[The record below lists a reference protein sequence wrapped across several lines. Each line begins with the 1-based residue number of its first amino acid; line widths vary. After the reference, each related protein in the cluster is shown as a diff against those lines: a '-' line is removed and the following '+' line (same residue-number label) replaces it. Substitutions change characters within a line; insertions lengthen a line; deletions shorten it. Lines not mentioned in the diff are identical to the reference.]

1 MTLQQVILNRL
12 KAGALL
18 SVVIESDEALAVEAC
33 RMAAEAIA
41 PKQVQVVSVLDPEF
55 GDKLQAHKDTGK
67 GVMIIADLLRVQ
79 GTNPG
84 MARLLRE
91 FALQVKQPPYPR
103 IILVESAG
111 TEVPAGLRGDI
122 EYIITKLPTVEE
134 LKQELEQFIGDQNIK
149 LAGNGEEK
157 AGIAESL
164 AGLAR
169 HEAAKLLAR
178 CWVDNKKLDQAW
190 LRRAKAERVSERL
203 GGALSFINCEDTP
216 DIGGS
221 ELLQAWLGDRRKA
234 FASEKARKYGLP
246 ESKGLLLV
254 GVPGCGKSAT
264 VKDIAKDWGLPAL
277 RLDIGKVFGS
287 LVGQSEAQI
296 RQAIEAAEACAPC
309 VLWVDEI
316 EKGLSGNKGGGG
328 GDSGTG
334 ARVFGAI
341 LTWLQEKTRPVF
353 VVATANRVMDLPPE
367 LLRKGRFDEIF
378 FVDLPDTDERE
389 AIARIHVE
397 RRKRSLEVLDP
408 KAISLICQDFSGAE
422 IEQAIIDAMFKAY
435 SEDRE
440 VTLED
445 IKTAAENT
453 MPLSKTMA
461 EDIKKLRDWA
471 KGRARYANK
480 KAAEAKAVEGGVKRA
495 AITPDSDDKK
505 GWKSSVDV
513 K

>member
-1 MTLQQVILNRL
+1 MTLQQTILNRL
-12 KAGALL
+12 KAGTLL
-18 SVVIESDEALAVEAC
+18 SVVIEPDEALAVEAC

-55 GDKLQAHKDTGK
+55 GDKLTNHKNNGR
-67 GVMIIADLLRVQ
+67 GVMIISDLLRVQ
-79 GTNPG
+79 SGNPG
-84 MARLLRE
+84 TARLLRE

-103 IILVESAG
+103 IILVETPG
-111 TEVPAGLRGDI
+111 VEIPAGLRGDI
-122 EYIITKLPTVEE
+122 EYITTKLPTIDE
-134 LKQELEQFIGDQNIK
+134 LKQELEQFIADQNIK
-149 LAGNGEEK
+149 LEGNGEER
-157 AGIAESL
+157 AAIAEAL

-169 HEAAKLLAR
+169 HEAARLLAR
-178 CWVDNKKLDQAW
+178 CWVDMKKLDKPW
-190 LRRAKAERVSERL
+190 LRKAKAERVSERL
-203 GGALSFINCEDTP
+203 GGALSFISTEDAP

-221 ELLQAWLGDRRKA
+221 ELLQAWLNDRRNA
-234 FASEKARKYGLP
+234 FASEKARKFGLP

-264 VKDIAKDWGLPAL
+264 VKDIARDWGLPL
-277 RLDIGKVFGS
+277 MRLDIGKVFGS

-334 ARVFGAI
+334 QRVFGAI

-353 VVATANRVMDLPPE
+353 VVATANRVVDLPPE

-378 FVDLPDTDERE
+378 FVDLPDQTERE
-389 AIARIHVE
+389 AIAKIHVE
-397 RRKRSLEVLDP
+397 RRKRDIKLLDP
-408 KAISLICQDFSGAE
+408 KEIATICDNFSGAE
-422 IEQAIIDAMFKAY
+422 IEQSIVDAMFKAY
-435 SEDRE
+435 SQDR
-440 VTLED
+440 D
-445 IKTAAENT
+445 ITIDDIRTAANDT

-461 EDIKKLRDWA
+461 EDIAKLRAWA

-480 KAAEAKAVEGGVKRA
+480 KAAEAEGTRRVKLEE
-495 AITPDSDDKK
+495 
-505 GWKSSVDV
+505 GWDLK
-513 K
+513 

>member
-1 MTLQQVILNRL
+1 MTLQQTILNRL

-18 SVVIESDEALAVEAC
+18 SIVIESDEALAVEAA
-33 RMAAEAIA
+33 RMAANAVA
-41 PKQVQVVSVLDPEF
+41 PKQVQVLSVLDSEF
-55 GDKLQAHKDTGK
+55 GDKLQAHRDNGK

-91 FALQVKQPPYPR
+91 FALQVKTPPYPR
-103 IILVESAG
+103 IILIESPG
-111 TEVPAGLRGDI
+111 VDIPAGLRGDI
-122 EYIITKLPTVEE
+122 EYIMTKLPTTEE
-134 LKQELEQFIGDQNIK
+134 LKDELNQFLADQQIK
-149 LAGNGEEK
+149 LEGNGEER
-157 AGIAESL
+157 AGIAEAL

-169 HEAAKLLAR
+169 HEAARLLAR
-178 CWVDNKKLDQAW
+178 CWVDQKKLDTEW
-190 LRRAKAERVSERL
+190 LRKAKAERVSERL
-203 GGALSFINCEDTP
+203 GGALSFVDP
-216 DIGGS
+216 DGADVGGA
-221 ELLQAWLGDRRKA
+221 ELLHNWLNARKKS
-234 FASEKARKYGLP
+234 FASEKARLYGLP
-246 ESKGLLLV
+246 ELKGLLLV
-254 GVPGCGKSAT
+254 GVPGCGKSAM
-264 VKDIAKDWGLPAL
+264 VKSISRKWGLPL
-277 RLDIGKVFGS
+277 MRLDIGKVFGS

-378 FVDLPDTDERE
+378 FVDLPDAEERE

-397 RRKRSLEVLDP
+397 RKKRDIKVLDP
-408 KAISLICQDFSGAE
+408 KAIADICDTFSGAE
-422 IEQAIIDAMFKAY
+422 IEQAIVDAMNMAY

-440 VTLED
+440 FTLED
-445 IKTAAENT
+445 IKTAAGDT

-461 EDIKKLRDWA
+461 EDITKLRQWA
-471 KGRARYANK
+471 KGRARLAN
-480 KAAEAKAVEGGVKRA
+480 KRA
-495 AITPDSDDKK
+495 AERTEPGRLRNNTITTSFKIDKPK
-505 GWKSSVDV
+505 EDK
-513 K
+513 